1 MVKKQ
6 EIHDT
11 TLIST
16 PLENIMSDR
25 FSRYSKY
32 IIKERALPDARDG
45 LKPVQRRILYAMF
58 HEGNTYDHAFR
69 KSAKTV
75 GLVIGNYHPHGDTS
89 VYDAMVRMSQEWK
102 INHPLIEMHGNNGSI
117 DDDPAAAMRYTEAR
131 LSKIASTMEVDL
143 DKDTV
148 EFAPNFDD
156 TENEPTVLP
165 ARFPTLLV
173 NGATGI
179 AAGYATNIAP
189 HNLSEVIKATIY
201 RIQNPQCSL
210 EEIMQIMPGPDF
222 PTGAIVQ
229 GKKGILEAFKTGKG
243 RIVVRSKAEIVQTKT
258 IQQIIITEIPYEVIK
273 SNMVKK
279 MDAGN
284 IISQQEIAIGDKETT
299 GQLYDRLSVAGAKL
313 LLETL
318 PDIIAGTNQSI
329 VQDESLVTYAPTIS
343 REEEKL
349 DFNLSA
355 KQVYNKVRGLNPWP
369 GAFTT
374 YQGKNVKIWAGDIHD
389 CPNAKKHHE
398 HQENGT
404 IVKIF
409 KDAIGVKTGD
419 GIYLITELQI
429 AGKKRMLV
437 KDYLNG
443 NNIFAV
449 DSKFE

>member
-1 MVKKQ
+1 MEKTKIVFMGTASFSK
-6 EIHDT
+6 EV
-11 TLIST
+11 LVNL
-16 PLENIMSDR
+16 LENDYNIIGVVTQPDR
-25 FSRYSKY
+25 YVGRKKVLTMPEVKEVALEYNIPVFQPANIKNDYQS
-32 IIKERALPDARDG
+32 IIDLQPDLIITAAYG
-45 LKPVQRRILYAMF
+45 Q
-58 HEGNTYDHAFR
+58 
-69 KSAKTV
+69 
-75 GLVIGNYHPHGDTS
+75 LV
-89 VYDAMVRMSQEWK
+89 
-102 INHPLIEMHGNNGSI
+102 
-117 DDDPAAAMRYTEAR
+117 PAA
-131 LSKIASTMEVDL
+131 L
-143 DKDTV
+143 
-148 EFAPNFDD
+148 
-156 TENEPTVLP
+156 
-165 ARFPTLLV
+165 
-173 NGATGI
+173 
-179 AAGYATNIAP
+179 
-189 HNLSEVIKATIY
+189 
-201 RIQNPQCSL
+201 
-210 EEIMQIMPGPDF
+210 
-222 PTGAIVQ
+222 
-229 GKKGILEAFKTGKG
+229 LEAPKLGCINVHASLLPKYRGGAPVHYAIINGETTTG
-243 RIVVRSKAEIVQTKT
+243 VT
-258 IQQIIITEIPYEVIK
+258 IMY
-273 SNMVKK
+273 MVKK

-389 CPNAKKHHE
+389 CPKAKKHHE

-443 NNIFAV
+443 NSIFAV